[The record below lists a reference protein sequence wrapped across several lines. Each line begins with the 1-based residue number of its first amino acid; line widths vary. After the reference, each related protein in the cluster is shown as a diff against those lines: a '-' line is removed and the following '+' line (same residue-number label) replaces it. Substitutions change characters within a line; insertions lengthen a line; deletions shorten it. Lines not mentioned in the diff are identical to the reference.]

1 MANQTGSG
9 LSRSYVPHLRTG
21 WWSVSWRRD
30 PSTSSKCVPSLT
42 SSRELTVRW
51 RWSGHWMKVKF
62 CLRLSINTKEI
73 VILNIIVH
81 DHHTISATLLMS
93 PLLTVCFFVLAPSRA
108 PQGVTVTKTEANGTA
123 ILVSWKP
130 PPNAEEA
137 GLIQEYKVI
146 KKKDSYHSLTPVLV
160 LLRLVL
166 QLKCKLYLCKT

>member
-1 MANQTGSG
+1 M
-9 LSRSYVPHLRTG
+9 
-21 WWSVSWRRD
+21 
-30 PSTSSKCVPSLT
+30 
-42 SSRELTVRW
+42 
-51 RWSGHWMKVKF
+51 KF

>member
-1 MANQTGSG
+1 M
-9 LSRSYVPHLRTG
+9 
-21 WWSVSWRRD
+21 
-30 PSTSSKCVPSLT
+30 
-42 SSRELTVRW
+42 
-51 RWSGHWMKVKF
+51 KF

-93 PLLTVCFFVLAPSRA
+93 LLLIVCFFVLAPSRA

-146 KKKDSYHSLTPVLV
+146 KKKRQLSLTHSCTCPSASCIATKMQIVSL
-160 LLRLVL
+160 
-166 QLKCKLYLCKT
+166 